1 MSLRDIFVVLAVLAM
16 FWVTE
21 SKDVGLEKRNQ
32 VNPTTIGDV
41 AKILNE
47 YATRESITS
56 FSVDS
61 RGLEEHVN
69 SPLHGYMRHL
79 ERQSIIARS
88 TVVSLRCKGTATFQD
103 GAGQVTVKETI
114 PEFKILAGRDGRD
127 GQHGAQGPRGSPGSQ
142 GPRGVQGPMGHP
154 GPKSGGVKYIRWGR
168 TSCPSG
174 ANLVYK
180 GRVGGERYTHTGGGS
195 NYVCLTEAPKYASY
209 TNVLK
214 KYSAFMYGSEYQ
226 VHSTEHS
233 NPFNNKNLHDH
244 DVPCAVCFVPNRNT
258 ELMIPATYECPT
270 GWSKE
275 YWGYLMSE
283 YYNHANQR
291 NYICVDQ
298 DAEPVKG
305 TIHNHDGALL
315 YGVQGRCGSLP
326 CLPYVE
332 GRELTCVVCT
342 K

>member
-47 YATRESITS
+47 YATRIKE
-56 FSVDS
+56 
-61 RGLEEHVN
+61 L
-69 SPLHGYMRHL
+69 
-79 ERQSIIARS
+79 QSKKGW
-88 TVVSLRCKGTATFQD
+88 CKDGTP
-103 GAGQVTVKETI
+103 GAPGAPGK
-114 PEFKILAGRDGRD
+114 PGKDGRD
-127 GQHGAQGPRGSPGSQ
+127 GQQGLPGPRGSPGSQ